1 MSLRFFYARAECG
14 EVCMG
19 RLGLVG
25 LVGLVGSEKDL
36 VRAALAR
43 SAGSGDPRRAR
54 HRNSPLL
61 TPHSSDPTPHIPLLI
76 SSLYPLCL
84 CVYPSL
90 SSQQKIAQAN
100 RLRWLTCAT

>member
-25 LVGLVGSEKDL
+25 RLGLMDRKRIWFESRLL
-36 VRAALAR
+36 VRRGREPRAER
-43 SAGSGDPRRAR
+43 SSK
-54 HRNSPLL
+54 
-61 TPHSSDPTPHIPLLI
+61 TPHSHFPLPLCVPCV
-76 SSLYPLCL
+76 SVFTPLCL
-84 CVYPSL
+84 PNK
-90 SSQQKIAQAN
+90 KIAQAN